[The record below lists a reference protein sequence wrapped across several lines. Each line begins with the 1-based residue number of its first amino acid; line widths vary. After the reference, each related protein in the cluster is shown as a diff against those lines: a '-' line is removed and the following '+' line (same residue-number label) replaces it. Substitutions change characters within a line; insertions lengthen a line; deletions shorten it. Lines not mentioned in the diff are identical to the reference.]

1 MCLSENVECVVVN
14 NRHAGDTAVGNM
26 LDEFVKRNSC
36 NLIWMEPE
44 EAESSYPSFSRSNNH
59 IK

>member
-1 MCLSENVECVVVN
+1 MVN